1 MIQRPRHVRL
11 QMRAATAVRL
21 VAYLFFLALIVSACS
36 IFGESSGGFGMS
48 TSETVGPDNTFVVF
62 DGDPLPRQV
71 RITFP
76 PGGLE
81 NARPG
86 AAFGVNVSTRSAEP
100 FPDVEFV
107 IGDPIDDRVV
117 VENMGNLGWDW
128 ELALPE
134 DCERGCEIVIPVT
147 IEQTGEGEPPRFVW
161 SASFRFDYVSDELIP
176 AAADAITMVI
186 EPADSE

>member
-1 MIQRPRHVRL
+1 
-11 QMRAATAVRL
+11 MRAATAVRL

-36 IFGESSGGFGMS
+36 ILGESSGGFGLS
-48 TSETVGPDNTFVVF
+48 TSETVGPDNAPVEFL
-62 DGDPLPRQV
+62 GGPLKRQV

-86 AAFGVNVSTRSAEP
+86 AVFGIGVTTLSAEP

-107 IGDPIDDRVV
+107 VGAPVDDQVV
-117 VENMGNLGWDW
+117 IEEAGGFPGWDW
-128 ELALPE
+128 EFALPKA
-134 DCERGCEIVIPVT
+134 CEQGCEIIIPVT
-147 IEQTGEGEPPRFVW
+147 IEQTEEGDPPRFGW
-161 SASFRFDYVSDELIP
+161 SASFGFDYTSDELIP

-186 EPADSE
+186 EPADPE